1 MQARNGW
8 KDKLGRGCKM
18 TLAMCGGRKITRLA
32 WILAS
37 LTTIILF
44 STFIRRYLTAT
55 RLARENTS
63 PSSPDN
69 AILTLQTSFPL
80 PPLDL
85 PAPPSWDYNRQYGIV
100 VDAGSSGSR
109 VQIYSWVNPMYSQHL
124 AEGNREWDSLGG
136 KLPLIQTAD
145 EKSENWQMKQEPGIS
160 TFGEYPSRIGEHLK
174 PLLDYAMKVI
184 PSKKHKYTPVYLLAT
199 AGMRLLPASTASEI
213 LSTACQ
219 FVRDNYL
226 FATTNGCNLHFQVI
240 SGELEGIYGWLT
252 VNYLKNGF
260 KADPSSNHTFGFLDM
275 GGASTQIAFEP
286 TKEMKD
292 QHADDLTPLKL
303 RYLDGFEQDYHVF
316 VTTFLGFGMN
326 EARRRFVE
334 GLLKESGTD
343 SVPVTGPSAGEGNHN
358 ASDKIVVPD
367 PCLPAGLEL
376 NVTTSDTA
384 WVALNGTGTFDSCV
398 TSLQPL
404 LNKSLPCPEAPCLF
418 NGVHAPTSPSLSYL
432 GVSEYWYTSSEVY
445 GLGGTYNSSL
455 FLSTSRQFCAQSW
468 PEISSLYESGKFPQV
483 SGLERLRLQCFK
495 SAWLMSVLHDG
506 LGIPREDVRVPGDD
520 DDAGSGI
527 DVGGSGSTMESVDKI
542 AGMGVSWTLGSMLL
556 HVAAT
561 IPNGARVTPGRLS
574 VMPLV
579 VVMVVVVGVAG
590 WRWRRMR
597 NASQGSGSRGY
608 VGLNQNQEMTEGD
621 RIDIILSDLDE
632 ADAAQRTS
640 SDHPASRASEMDGP
654 WGDHLQVR

>member
-1 MQARNGW
+1 
-8 KDKLGRGCKM
+8 
-18 TLAMCGGRKITRLA
+18 
-32 WILAS
+32 
-37 LTTIILF
+37 
-44 STFIRRYLTAT
+44 
-55 RLARENTS
+55 
-63 PSSPDN
+63 
-69 AILTLQTSFPL
+69 
-80 PPLDL
+80 
-85 PAPPSWDYNRQYGIV
+85 YGIV

-109 VQIYSWVNPMYSQHL
+109 VQIYSWVNPM
-124 AEGNREWDSLGG
+124 
-136 KLPLIQTAD
+136 LPRIQTAD

-160 TFGEYPSRIGEHLK
+160 TFGEYPSKVGEHLK
-174 PLLDYAMKVI
+174 PLLDYAMTVI
-184 PSKKHKYTPVYLLAT
+184 PSKKHKYTPIYLLAT
-199 AGMRLLPASTASEI
+199 AGMRLLPAPTASQI

-260 KADPSSNHTFGFLDM
+260 KANPSLNQTFGFLDM

-286 TKEMKD
+286 TKEMKE

-334 GLLKESGTD
+334 GLLKES
-343 SVPVTGPSAGEGNHN
+343 
-358 ASDKIVVPD
+358 DKILVPD

-376 NVTTSDTA
+376 NVTASDTSA
-384 WVALNGTGTFDSCV
+384 WVTLNGTGTFDSCV

-455 FLSTSRQFCAQSW
+455 FLSTSRQFCGQSW
-468 PEISSLYESGKFPQV
+468 PEISSLYENGKFPQV

-520 DDAGSGI
+520 DDAGSGV

-561 IPNGARVTPGRLS
+561 IPSGASVTPGSLS
-574 VMPLV
+574 VVPLV
-579 VVMVVVVGVAG
+579 VVMVVVVGFAG

-597 NASQGSGSRGY
+597 NASQGGGSRGY
-608 VGLNQNQEMTEGD
+608 VGLNQGQEMTEGD

-632 ADAAQRTS
+632 ADAARTS
-640 SDHPASRASEMDGP
+640 SDRLASRASEMDGP